1 MGGPPALQKEADG
14 TAGKLGMKDSSASI
28 SPALKASAWLLSTQS
43 QSPRDTV
50 ETHSHCLGISHGC
63 AVAGEQLWC
72 QTASNQKVLA
82 SVDRSS
88 VSTVAPALR
97 TAQYKHVEIRI
108 QEAVVREA
116 QTLWEGQVRIKQKT
130 ACPSL
135 ISLEFR
141 EKTTYYTIL
150 LSPTSS
156 TLQNDK
162 PEVIKRSNSTN

>member
-1 MGGPPALQKEADG
+1 MGGPPALQKEVDG
-14 TAGKLGMKDSSASI
+14 KAGKLGMKESSASI
-28 SPALKASAWLLSTQS
+28 SPALKASAWLLSTRS
-43 QSPRDTV
+43 LSPRDTV
-50 ETHSHCLGISHGC
+50 ETHSHCLGTSHGC
-63 AVAGEQLWC
+63 AAAGEHLWR

-82 SVDRSS
+82 SAERSS
-88 VSTVAPALR
+88 VSTAAPALR
-97 TAQYKHVEIRI
+97 TAQYEHAETRI

-116 QTLWEGQVRIKQKT
+116 QTWEGQVRTELKT

-141 EKTTYYTIL
+141 EKTTYCTIL

-162 PEVIKRSNSTN
+162 PEGIKSSNSTN